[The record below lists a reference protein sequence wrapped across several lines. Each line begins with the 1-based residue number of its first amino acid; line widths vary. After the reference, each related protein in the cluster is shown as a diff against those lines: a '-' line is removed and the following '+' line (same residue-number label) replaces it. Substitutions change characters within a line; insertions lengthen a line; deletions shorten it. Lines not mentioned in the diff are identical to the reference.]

1 MMRVDVDP
9 GNVVHRAFSE
19 LERRNLPFAVRQ
31 AVNATGEAVKERW
44 REVMPRIFDRPT
56 RLTLNAIVLHKA
68 HSSRPYAEIYV
79 RNEAHKGTP
88 PAKYLQ
94 AQVEGG
100 TRRLKSVEKR
110 LQASGHMP
118 AGMYAVPGKGAK
130 LDAHGNIPGSQV
142 QQVLSQLGARFD
154 PLQNETEK
162 SRGRRQRRQARKG
175 ERAGDYFAVG
185 SRLRGKGKARGHLPL
200 GVYQR
205 IGTGF
210 GGALRSVL
218 HFVRSVA
225 YRPRYR
231 IFDLARRIYDREFPF
246 HFERELAKAVQSSK
260 FRGRG

>member
-1 MMRVDVDP
+1 MIRVDVDP
-9 GNVVHRAFSE
+9 GNVLQRGFSD

-31 AVNATGEAVKERW
+31 AVNQTAFAVRQGWAEL
-44 REVMPRIFDRPT
+44 MPKVFDRPT
-56 RLTLNAIVLHKA
+56 ALTLRAVLYRKA
-68 HSSRPYAEIYV
+68 TSERSGAEIYI
-79 RNEAHKGTP
+79 RDEAFKGTP

-100 TRRLKSVEKR
+100 NRRLKSVEKR

-130 LDAHGNIPGSQV
+130 LDAHGNIPGSQIN
-142 QQVLSQLGARFD
+142 QVLSQLGARFD

-185 SRLRGKGKARGHLPL
+185 TRLRGKGKGRQHLPL

-205 IGTGF
+205 ISTGF

-218 HFVRSVA
+218 HFVRSVS